1 MYAEAQR
8 CRCNLIRCKLTWLL
22 PENSSGNS
30 SDEGT
35 RGKGKILGGKGGEDG

>member
-1 MYAEAQR
+1 MQCIQR

-22 PENSSGNS
+22 PRGNR

-35 RGKGKILGGKGGEDG
+35 RGKGKILGGKGGKDG